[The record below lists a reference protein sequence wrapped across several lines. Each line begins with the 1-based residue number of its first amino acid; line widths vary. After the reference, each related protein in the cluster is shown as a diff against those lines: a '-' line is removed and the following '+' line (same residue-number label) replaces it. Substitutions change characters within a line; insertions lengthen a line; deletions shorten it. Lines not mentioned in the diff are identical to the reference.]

1 MPDAPEPLPR
11 TRGRFQETSWS
22 VVLRASGKP
31 SSESSEALE
40 NLCRAYWPPLYAF
53 ARRDGHGPEE
63 AQDLTQE
70 FFSRL
75 LKNNYLQ
82 AADPNRGRFRSFLL
96 GSFKH
101 MIANERR
108 HASRLKRGGDAVVFS
123 LDAWKPEDGYSP
135 EPTHELTPERLFER
149 QWAEV
154 VLART
159 LDRLEAEHTGQ
170 AMRFEELKTFLLDA
184 KGAAPVA
191 AVAARLGVSES
202 ALKSVVH
209 RMRRRY
215 AQLFRDEV
223 AQTEDRSAEVDEEI
237 RHLLRTLAG

>member
-1 MPDAPEPLPR
+1 M
-11 TRGRFQETSWS
+11 
-22 VVLRASGKP
+22 
-31 SSESSEALE
+31 
-40 NLCRAYWPPLYAF
+40 
-53 ARRDGHGPEE
+53 
-63 AQDLTQE
+63 
-70 FFSRL
+70 
-75 LKNNYLQ
+75 
-82 AADPNRGRFRSFLL
+82 
-96 GSFKH
+96 
-101 MIANERR
+101 
-108 HASRLKRGGDAVVFS
+108 FS

-215 AQLFRDEV
+215 AQLFRGNCSGRFHALRQEGMAVESEPEV
-223 AQTEDRSAEVDEEI
+223 FEDGQAMFAE
-237 RHLLRTLAG
+237 G